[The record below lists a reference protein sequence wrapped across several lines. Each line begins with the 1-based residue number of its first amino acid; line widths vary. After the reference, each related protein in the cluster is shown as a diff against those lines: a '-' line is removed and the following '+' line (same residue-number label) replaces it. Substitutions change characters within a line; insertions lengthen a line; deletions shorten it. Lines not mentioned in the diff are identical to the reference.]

1 LLFTLNM
8 MTTNFAL
15 LFLSYP
21 TQVIGRNSRYLFVV
35 LVGAFYSRVPHK
47 ADIKLPKHKLFV
59 AIFITFGV
67 LLFNFMKEAGGDA
80 ADHHDPN
87 QVWKGYILLIVSI
100 ISDALFSD
108 SQAYSKVSQN

>member
-1 LLFTLNM
+1 

-21 TQVIGRNSRYLFVV
+21 TQVIARNSRYLFVV
-35 LVGAFYSRVPHK
+35 LVGAFFSRVPNK
-47 ADIKLPKHKLFV
+47 ADIKLPKHKLYV

-67 LLFNFMKEAGGDA
+67 LIFNFMKETGGDA

-108 SQAYSKVSQN
+108 SQAYSKVLILINSGDF

>member
-1 LLFTLNM
+1 

-35 LVGAFYSRVPHK
+35 LVGVFFSRVPHK

-59 AIFITFGV
+59 AILITFGV
-67 LLFNFMKEAGGDA
+67 LLFNIMKVSGGDA
-80 ADHHDPN
+80 ADHHDPS
-87 QVWKGYILLIVSI
+87 QAWKGYILLIVSI
-100 ISDALFSD
+100 VSDALFSD
-108 SQAYSKVSQN
+108 SQAYSKVLFFLFR